1 LLTIDSVLTPIID
14 NKGRIV
20 ACIVPSPTDAITWRG
35 TVLSATEVFERT
47 AGYAD
52 YSKLQEPIL
61 KVGVEYGGPLGVVR
75 RVPQSI
81 THMVNNLSRRSRKM

>member
-20 ACIVPSPTDAITWRG
+20 TCIVPSPIDAITWRS
-35 TVLSATEVFERT
+35 TVLSAMEVFERA
-47 AGYAD
+47 AGYAE

-61 KVGVEYGGPLGVVR
+61 KVGVEYGSPLSVVR

-81 THMVNNLSRRSRKM
+81 TDMG